1 MDLERWFHLVLA
13 VLGTWRLTH
22 LFAMEDGPGDVIAS
36 LRQRMGNGFWGKL
49 TDCFYCLSL
58 WIAVP
63 FAFALMNNWR
73 EWPLLWL
80 ALSGA
85 ACLLERAGNPPLTI
99 QQIAES
105 EE

>member
-1 MDLERWFHLVLA
+1 
-13 VLGTWRLTH
+13 
-22 LFAMEDGPGDVIAS
+22 
-36 LRQRMGNGFWGKL
+36 
-49 TDCFYCLSL
+49 
-58 WIAVP
+58 
-63 FAFALMNNWR
+63 MNNWR